1 MLEHPWQPDPYTS
14 RVWSVVIPNYRDKNS
29 SIFINLEADSAGKVW
44 PEIIHGQ
51 DKIIPEQESY
61 PDFDAAAGGA
71 LRAVLARL
79 QELGATAP
87 AEVLAFLP
95 WAMGEHIGLAM
106 DVDTAQV
113 SAWVTGKRGM
123 AKRSVI
129 DACRLIGIKR
139 FTRAEGYLYRLDI
152 PYWETPEY
160 TPFPIEPQRQ
170 SRPRQRGRPG
180 KVGRPPNLEPTRFS
194 LYQKA
199 RREREA
205 KAKKTVDTEAGV
217 VVESAASEDSQ
228 KGEEHE

>member
-1 MLEHPWQPDPYTS
+1 MLEHPWQQDQYTS
-14 RVWSVVIPNYRDKNS
+14 RVWSVVIPNYRDKNR

-44 PEIIHGQ
+44 PEIFHGS
-51 DKIIPEQESY
+51 DKVKTDAESY
-61 PDFDAAAGGA
+61 PGFDEAAGDA
-71 LRAVLARL
+71 LRCVLARL
-79 QELGATAP
+79 QEIGATAP

-95 WAMGEHIGLAM
+95 WSMGEQIAVAL
-106 DVDTAQV
+106 DVDTANV
-113 SAWVTGKRGM
+113 STWMTGRRGM

-129 DACRLIGIKR
+129 DVCRLIGIKR

-160 TPFPIEPQRQ
+160 TPAPIVGERQ
-170 SRPRQRGRPG
+170 SRPRGRPR

-205 KAKKTVDTEAGV
+205 KKAKETVDNTAGV
-217 VVESAASEDSQ
+217 VVDSEQ
-228 KGEEHE
+228 VKE